1 MSIGQEGPALVVIYI
16 DGRCRSV
23 LLHPHDGGESYM
35 GPVLRRGV
43 AYARTHYESGNIRD
57 VLMSE
62 PEMQLVQPAAWL
74 STDAIHLYYV
84 EVSWDEDAARK
95 QYAVRA
101 LHKRQGSAAEKSMV
115 PARARDIP
123 SEAKKLV

>member
-16 DGRCRSV
+16 DGRCRTV
-23 LLHPHDGGESYM
+23 LLHPHDGGEAYM

-57 VLMSE
+57 VLMAE
-62 PEMQLVQPAAWL
+62 PDMQLLHPAAWL
-74 STDAIHLYYV
+74 STPATHLYYIV
-84 EVSWDEDAARK
+84 VSYDADAARK

-101 LHKRQGSAAEKSMV
+101 VHKRQVSAAGKSIV
-115 PARARDIP
+115 PALARDIP
-123 SEAKKLV
+123 SDAKKLV